1 MEEMEL
7 KKYYNSTVA
16 GAKIQSNAKKIDEI
30 NFWSGDWMERKQR
43 PGPTTTLLFFSFC
56 SLRMSWKKK
65 RSLLR
70 AAGHPPYWEWMK
82 WMNNEGGGVNEW
94 SCFWVGEFVVG
105 YGRCSAN
112 APQQKKRTQPNK
124 SSEMNERQGR
134 QPTNKWN
141 KEEKPMKGINLM
153 KLNWWMDWR
162 PFLCGMSW
170 LWLGAQ
176 PSPRSNFIP
185 IQLIEFPFRTA
196 WLHLASWTIQF
207 HSIHHSTPSKDWLS
221 FIYELVSLILFIL
234 LCE

>member
-1 MEEMEL
+1 M
-7 KKYYNSTVA
+7 
-16 GAKIQSNAKKIDEI
+16 
-30 NFWSGDWMERKQR
+30 
-43 PGPTTTLLFFSFC
+43 
-56 SLRMSWKKK
+56 
-65 RSLLR
+65 
-70 AAGHPPYWEWMK
+70 
-82 WMNNEGGGVNEW
+82 
-94 SCFWVGEFVVG
+94 EFVKLEG
-105 YGRCSAN
+105 ARCEWWNWCWAAFLWAARLWASGHG
-112 APQQKKRTQPNK
+112 APRKG
-124 SSEMNERQGR
+124 SERSQTTSIDSWATRGR

-141 KEEKPMKGINLM
+141 KEKKPMKGINLM

-162 PFLCGMSW
+162 PLLCGMSW
-170 LWLGAQ
+170 LWLGGQ